1 MKQDVI
7 NTQTAHWEVE
17 SFDNGMAIANADTLQ
32 KEAALYDDINTLD
45 PKSIQHL
52 LGKWLYGEID
62 HYLEKTGNVKV
73 GITIQI
79 HNFI

>member
-1 MKQDVI
+1 MKQEVI
-7 NTQTAHWEVE
+7 NTQTANWEVE

>member
-1 MKQDVI
+1 MKQEVI
-7 NTQTAHWEVE
+7 NTQTANWEVE

-62 HYLEKTGNVKV
+62 HYFEKTGNVKV

>member
-1 MKQDVI
+1 MKQEVI
-7 NTQTAHWEVE
+7 NTQTANWEVE
-17 SFDNGMAIANADTLQ
+17 SIENGMTIADVDTLR

-45 PKSIQHL
+45 PRSIQRL
-52 LGKWLYGEID
+52 LGAWLYGEID
-62 HYLEKTGNVKV
+62 HYLEKTGNVKA